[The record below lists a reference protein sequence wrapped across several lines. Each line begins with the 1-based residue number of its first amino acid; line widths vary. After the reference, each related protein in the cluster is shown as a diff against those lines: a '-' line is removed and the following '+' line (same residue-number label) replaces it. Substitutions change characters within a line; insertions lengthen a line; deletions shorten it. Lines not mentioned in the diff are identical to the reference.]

1 MKNTTVSRKPANEM
15 KKGAGEY
22 KPRRTASQSG
32 DGADFA
38 FNGQMGD
45 GVNRDGN
52 RFAGNPHGRLVKN
65 ADAINHGTKEFAR
78 RGNHSDQSVDRM
90 ESIGPSATRDKL
102 KQTVATAKEDG
113 RINGGTSVKRPPN
126 PDAIYVE

>member
-1 MKNTTVSRKPANEM
+1 MKNTTLNRKPKEEM
-15 KKGAGEY
+15 SKGAGEY

-52 RFAGNPHGRLVKN
+52 RFAGNQSGLTMKSRYAEDMRDPSKLRTPQDHGVSV
-65 ADAINHGTKEFAR
+65 TKDKYKEAPKTAR
-78 RGNHSDQSVDRM
+78 EAGVTGS
-90 ESIGPSATRDKL
+90 
-102 KQTVATAKEDG
+102 
-113 RINGGTSVKRPPN
+113 TSVKRPPN

>member
-1 MKNTTVSRKPANEM
+1 MKNTTLGRKAKEDM
-15 KKGAGEY
+15 VKGAGEY

-52 RFAGNPHGRLVKN
+52 RYAGNQSGLKAKEN
-65 ADAINHGTKEFAR
+65 YGTKAFAR
-78 RGNHSDQSVDRM
+78 RGNTSDQSVDRM
-90 ESIGPSATRDKL
+90 ESVGPSATRDKL
-102 KQTVATAKEDG
+102 KQTIATAKEGGKID
-113 RINGGTSVKRPPN
+113 GGTKVKRPPN

>member
-1 MKNTTVSRKPANEM
+1 MKNTTTSRKPASDM
-15 KKGAGEY
+15 TKGAGEY

-45 GVNRDGN
+45 G
-52 RFAGNPHGRLVKN
+52 
-65 ADAINHGTKEFAR
+65 INGHGTNGRYSGNQLGLTMKEKYSNGPRTASTLR
-78 RGNHSDQSVDRM
+78 EPQDH
-90 ESIGPSATRDKL
+90 GPSVTRDKY
-102 KQTVATAKEDG
+102 KEAPKTAREAG
-113 RINGGTSVKRPPN
+113 VTGTASVKRPPN